1 MVAREPLRQHSKP
14 RQARRGA
21 RSGKAPDLC
30 AALVAE
36 LLIASPKNRT
46 REGSM
51 LPSVCEHR
59 AEGHRSRAD
68 SWSETQSSDVALEM
82 ELEDIARLRERLGAA
97 ADASWRGLAESL
109 QVTPSPLRRC
119 WLSRFDLC
127 ERIVRRRSKDGRKGQ
142 SRRQIQIP
150 YGLGEASYLHCPPGR
165 SASRPERQL
174 TVSDEEPFLSGRS

>member
-46 REGSM
+46 RRLEGSM

-82 ELEDIARLRERLGAA
+82 ELEDIARLRERLG
-97 ADASWRGLAESL
+97 DTLSTQEVLAQ
-109 QVTPSPLRRC
+109 QVRPLR
-119 WLSRFDLC
+119 
-127 ERIVRRRSKDGRKGQ
+127 KDCQAKEQR
-142 SRRQIQIP
+142 
-150 YGLGEASYLHCPPGR
+150 
-165 SASRPERQL
+165 RPEGPKPSTNPDSIRA
-174 TVSDEEPFLSGRS
+174 GRGKLPPLPPRAFGLQARKAIDRVG

>member
-1 MVAREPLRQHSKP
+1 MVAREPLPLRQHSKT

-46 REGSM
+46 RRLQGSM

-59 AEGHRSRAD
+59 AEGHRSGAD

-82 ELEDIARLRERLGAA
+82 ELEDIARLRERLG
-97 ADASWRGLAESL
+97 DALSTQEVLAQ
-109 QVTPSPLRRC
+109 QVRPLR
-119 WLSRFDLC
+119 
-127 ERIVRRRSKDGRKGQ
+127 KDSGAKEQR
-142 SRRQIQIP
+142 
-150 YGLGEASYLHCPPGR
+150 
-165 SASRPERQL
+165 RPEGPKPSTNPDSMRAA
-174 TVSDEEPFLSGRS
+174 GRGKLPPLPPRAFGLQARKAIDRVG